1 MAFTAACALWLAG
14 EPPLSSQKVIPV
26 TVDQIRKG
34 VPEVIEQ
41 WRDTFGS

>member
-1 MAFTAACALWLAG
+1 MTVPILTG

-34 VPEVIEQ
+34 APDVIEQ